1 MRLSEIKAISPAGAH
16 QKERL
21 TPPKSLQRGH
31 RIQAR
36 WKTLFFSLQTSRSCD
51 QGLWSFAAL
60 TFPAGAKQLDRWRTL
75 QTQVQYVGF
84 TREYGFFCGSGTGAF
99 RLNVNYFTLLQRAR
113 STNEQPQWTQ
123 LNSTIQNWIRMTFK
137 LQFHFR
143 LWISFELM

>member
-16 QKERL
+16 QKEHL

-36 WKTLFFSLQTSRSCD
+36 RKTLQTSRSCN

-84 TREYGFFCGSGTGAF
+84 TREYGFFCSSGTGAF

-113 STNEQPQWTQ
+113 STNEQPQWAQ
-123 LNSTIQNWIRMTFK
+123 LNRTAPFRTELEWLSNYNSISDCE
-137 LQFHFR
+137 FH
-143 LWISFELM
+143 LN